1 MAAEAF
7 DVFGRG
13 GPRQPNNIIKIKP
26 RGARANSSP
35 LLIGVS
41 HRFRVY
47 GRQSGSNSLTSGW
60 LVIQEQSKEAVS
72 NRLQTSS
79 LLTVEQT

>member
-47 GRQSGSNSLTSGW
+47 GRQYRSDPVGAGILTD
-60 LVIQEQSKEAVS
+60 E
-72 NRLQTSS
+72 RF
-79 LLTVEQT
+79 LLFQLRQDTYS

>member
-47 GRQSGSNSLTSGW
+47 GRQTLPCRITEGLP
-60 LVIQEQSKEAVS
+60 VIQEQSGGG
-72 NRLQTSS
+72 S
-79 LLTVEQT
+79 L

>member
-41 HRFRVY
+41 HRFRCMVGY
-47 GRQSGSNSLTSGW
+47 SE
-60 LVIQEQSKEAVS
+60 VIQIG
-72 NRLQTSS
+72 TCG
-79 LLTVEQT
+79 

>member
-13 GPRQPNNIIKIKP
+13 GPRQPNNIIKTKP

-47 GRQSGSNSLTSGW
+47 GRRTLPYKIREGLP
-60 LVIQEQSKEAVS
+60 VIQEQSGGG
-72 NRLQTSS
+72 S
-79 LLTVEQT
+79 L

>member
-7 DVFGRG
+7 DIFGRG

-47 GRQSGSNSLTSGW
+47 GRLTLRYKIREELS
-60 LVIQEQSKEAVS
+60 VTRA
-72 NRLQTSS
+72 NRQG
-79 LLTVEQT
+79 VVRG

>member
-47 GRQSGSNSLTSGW
+47 GRPTLPWDYFLLVRHPTAIGDEPNS
-60 LVIQEQSKEAVS
+60 IRIFRA
-72 NRLQTSS
+72 
-79 LLTVEQT
+79 

>member
-13 GPRQPNNIIKIKP
+13 GPRQPNNIIKIKL
-26 RGARANSSP
+26 RSARANSSP

-41 HRFRVY
+41 NRAHNCTGMQYR
-47 GRQSGSNSLTSGW
+47 
-60 LVIQEQSKEAVS
+60 AVD
-72 NRLQTSS
+72 LFGPC
-79 LLTVEQT
+79 L